1 VSKLASAMETA
12 ALRLVGDHPE
22 IELDFTRESLEAL
35 EAMVV
40 RAGKRVAEPTTRA
53 WAAYL
58 GETIRRQ
65 RPDAVT
71 WVKRADAAGANA
83 GVRGIDPGNDVEL
96 VLKVGADGYWF
107 PFVKVEKFQRN
118 GATDSLVMFAGVVL
132 ASLPRVDTEAER
144 DRGRF
149 QRADHGAQVIVA
161 GQRFA
166 TKGEAAD
173 LRELDRLIFPL
184 LGDPHEARNA
194 DVVRALGLR
203 SELLAPLLEAAPKGR
218 GYARIDDGHLA
229 ARWLATIAIVG
240 VEPRADVEARL
251 RPGLASKHKS
261 ARENAAFALAY
272 IDGRGGSTREIVAQA
287 SSGDGARF
295 AGALR
300 AVYSL
305 ANDWRMNEYAA
316 NLAFAPLVDMF
327 EAALDPKS
335 ACLGTALDAL
345 WTWVWHSKSAGDIAP
360 VVPALIALDNHPK
373 PQTRRSATDIV
384 GKYLWAIANG
394 HAVRDA
400 NNERLAKRAGVG
412 KEQLA
417 QLAANQRRR

>member
-1 VSKLASAMETA
+1 
-12 ALRLVGDHPE
+12 
-22 IELDFTRESLEAL
+22 
-35 EAMVV
+35 
-40 RAGKRVAEPTTRA
+40 
-53 WAAYL
+53 
-58 GETIRRQ
+58 
-65 RPDAVT
+65 
-71 WVKRADAAGANA
+71 
-83 GVRGIDPGNDVEL
+83 
-96 VLKVGADGYWF
+96 
-107 PFVKVEKFQRN
+107 
-118 GATDSLVMFAGVVL
+118 
-132 ASLPRVDTEAER
+132 
-144 DRGRF
+144 
-149 QRADHGAQVIVA
+149 
-161 GQRFA
+161 
-166 TKGEAAD
+166 
-173 LRELDRLIFPL
+173 LIFPL

-203 SELLAPLLEAAPKGR
+203 SELLTPLLDAATKGR

-251 RPGLASKHKS
+251 RPVLASKHKT

-300 AVYSL
+300 AVYSVTS
-305 ANDWRMNEYAA
+305 DWRMNEYAA

-327 EAALDPKS
+327 EAALAPKS

-345 WTWVWHSKSAGDIAP
+345 WTWVWHRKSAGDIAP
-360 VVPALIALDNHPK
+360 VVPALIALDKHPK

-384 GKYLWAIANG
+384 DKYLWAIANG

-400 NNERLAKRAGVG
+400 SNERLAKSAGLG

-417 QLAANQRRR
+417 RLAANQRRR